1 MSSPPLVRPHTL
13 IRFVH
18 QALIWGAALGAL
30 QFIWPTPPGV
40 IVQGV
45 VVGSLTALLAF
56 GLSLVY
62 KTNGI
67 VNFAQADL
75 GVVPA
80 TVGLSLLRD
89 WDWPYFV
96 VLPVTIVVAMVLGS
110 AVEFLVIRRFW
121 KAPRIILSVATIG
134 LAQLLLGIGFYIPTL
149 FSDEDGLALLRFPRF
164 NPPIDF
170 TFEIDPIVF
179 TVNDLMAMI
188 IVPVVIFG
196 LMAFLNRTDVGTAVR
211 ASAQSRDRASLVGI
225 DVRGTQ
231 NVVWIIAAVLAAV
244 AMVLRAGL
252 FGLPLGPA
260 FGPAILLRALAVAVM
275 GRMENY
281 SVMFVGAAF
290 LGVLET
296 AIIWNEDTAALIDP
310 ALFVIVVVV
319 LLFQRR
325 ARGRA
330 EAQTEGWWVEAA
342 SVKKIPRKLASLP
355 EVQWGG
361 WLAKLAMVGFLVWL
375 PLALGDSD
383 TNFAAAVMI
392 YGVIAVSMV
401 ILTGWSGEI
410 SLGHMGFVAIGAAT
424 GAVVNVHHQ
433 WDLTLTLLLAGV
445 AGAVASVIVG
455 LPALRIRGLF
465 LAVTTLAFSVATASF
480 LLDEDRFSFL
490 PDNISERVT
499 RLPLLGRIDV
509 SSEHAFY
516 YVCLAAL
523 IAVIWTVGR
532 LEATRTARVLRATR
546 DNEDNAQA
554 FGVNLTRTK
563 LMAFAISGFYASMAG
578 GLFTLH
584 QQALGQGS
592 FSPAESIR
600 ILTMVVIGGLGSVP
614 GAILGAVFLQGT
626 EFFSDDIPADIR
638 PLWLFASSGFG
649 LLVVLMFLREGLGGL
664 LYELRRRLL
673 AIVAFR
679 RQIPVPN
686 LLADQRID
694 DYLATGEAAGL
705 GRPEP
710 AASPRSPRR
719 DAEGVFRYL
728 PSKQAPPTDYFSF
741 PDVLMGDDHDGS
753 LLSVRSIDVS
763 YGPVQVLFGVNIEVA
778 EGDFVALLGTNGAGK
793 STVLRAVSGLSVA
806 SGGSVSF
813 EGADITTMAPH
824 RIAALGIAQVPG
836 GRSVFGALT
845 VAENIALGGWLHR
858 RDKQHME
865 RETARVLKVFPG
877 LREKLNEPAAN
888 LSGGQ
893 QHMLGVA
900 MALMAKPR
908 ILLIDEL
915 SLGLAP
921 AVVEQLLDVVRALNE
936 DGVTIVVVEQS
947 VNVALAIAET
957 AFFMEKGEVRFR
969 GPTSDL
975 LERDDVVRS
984 AFLGGAA
991 ARASQ
996 QQRPARV
1003 PVGATAAPRL
1013 EIEDVSK
1020 SFAGNRAVDR
1030 VSLQVGEGEIVG
1042 LIGPNG
1048 AGKTTVFELVSGL
1061 QTPDKG
1067 RVLLDGRDITRLS
1080 PHLRARM
1087 GLGHS
1092 FQDSR
1097 LFGSL
1102 TVEDVLK
1109 VALDQTM
1116 ATRDPLAAA
1125 LGFPD
1130 VRRAENHLQRQVD
1143 ELIEGLRL
1151 DAYREKFVSELSTGT
1166 RRIVDLACQTV
1177 GAPRVILFDEPSSGI
1192 AQREAEALGPM
1203 LEHIRDDTGAS
1214 LLVIDHDM
1222 AVLASICD
1230 RMVALDLGAK
1240 VAEGAVSEVLEDPAV
1255 VASYLGGSRVAIQR
1269 SDGALT
1275 GGAPGGRDPHLGG
1288 ST

>member
-1 MSSPPLVRPHTL
+1 MSSPTLVRPHTL
-13 IRFVH
+13 VRYAR
-18 QALIWGAALGAL
+18 QAVIWGAALGAL

-67 VNFAQADL
+67 INFAQADL

-96 VLPVTIVVAMVLGS
+96 VLPITIVVAMALGS

-179 TVNDLMAMI
+179 TVNDLLAMI
-188 IVPVVIFG
+188 IVPVTIFG

-244 AMVLRAGL
+244 AMVLRAGM

-281 SVMFVGAAF
+281 SVMFVGATF

-310 ALFVIVVVV
+310 ALFVIVVV

-330 EAQTEGWWVEAA
+330 EAQVEGSWVETA
-342 SVKKIPRKLASLP
+342 SVKKVPRKLASLP
-355 EVQWGG
+355 EVRWGG
-361 WLAKLAMVGFLVWL
+361 WLAKLAMVLVLLWL
-375 PLALGDSD
+375 PTALGDSD

-392 YGVIAVSMV
+392 YGIIAVSMV

-424 GAVVNVHHQ
+424 GAVVNVHYQ
-433 WDLTLTLLLAGV
+433 WDLTLTLVLAGV
-445 AGAVASVIVG
+445 IGAVASVIVG

-480 LLDEDRFSFL
+480 LLDEDRFTFL
-490 PDNISERVT
+490 PDNIDERVT

-532 LEATRTARVLRATR
+532 LEATRTARVLRAAR
-546 DNEDNAQA
+546 DNESNAQA

-563 LMAFAISGFYASMAG
+563 LMAFAISGFYASLAG

-638 PLWLFASSGFG
+638 PLWLFASSGVG

-664 LYELRRRLL
+664 LYEMRRRLL

-686 LLADQRID
+686 LFADQRID
-694 DYLATGEAAGL
+694 DQGETAEL
-705 GRPEP
+705 GSSEP
-710 AASPRSPRR
+710 VAVSRSPRR

-741 PDVLMGDDHDGS
+741 PDILMGDDHDGS

-763 YGPVQVLFGVNIEVA
+763 YGPVQVLFGINIEVA

-806 SGGSVSF
+806 SSGSVSF

-836 GRSVFGALT
+836 GRAVFGSLT

-858 RDKQHME
+858 RDKHHME
-865 RETARVLKVFPG
+865 RETARVLEVFPG
-877 LREKLNEPAAN
+877 LEGKLNELAAN

-921 AVVEQLLDVVRALNE
+921 AVVEQLLEVVRALND
-936 DGVTIVVVEQS
+936 DGITIVVVEQS

-984 AFLGGAA
+984 VFLGGAA
-991 ARASQ
+991 VRASH
-996 QQRPARV
+996 QQRPIGA

-1013 EIEDVSK
+1013 EIEGLSK

-1030 VSLQVGEGEIVG
+1030 VSLRVGEGEIVG

-1048 AGKTTVFELVSGL
+1048 AGKTTVFELITGL
-1061 QTPDKG
+1061 QTPDEG
-1067 RVLLDGRDITRLS
+1067 RVLLDGRDITHLS
-1080 PHLRARM
+1080 PDRRSRL

-1116 ATRDPLAAA
+1116 ATRDPVAAA

-1130 VRRAENHLQRQVD
+1130 VRRAEDRLQSQVD
-1143 ELIEGLRL
+1143 ELIEGLGL

-1166 RRIVDLACQTV
+1166 RRIVDLACQRL

-1203 LEHIRDDTGAS
+1203 LEQIRDDTGAS

-1230 RMVALDLGAK
+1230 RMVALDLGAQ
-1240 VAEGAVSEVLEDPAV
+1240 VAEGAVSKVLEDPAV
-1255 VASYLGGSRVAIQR
+1255 VASYLGGSRSAIQR
-1269 SDGALT
+1269 SDG
-1275 GGAPGGRDPHLGG
+1275 GFKSPDPDLSG
-1288 ST
+1288 TT

>member
-1 MSSPPLVRPHTL
+1 MSSPALVRCT
-13 IRFVH
+13 R

-67 VNFAQADL
+67 INFAQADM

-96 VLPVTIVVAMVLGS
+96 VLPITIVVAMALGS

-170 TFEIDPIVF
+170 TFEIHPIVF
-179 TVNDLMAMI
+179 TINDLLAMI
-188 IVPVVIFG
+188 IVPVAIIG

-244 AMVLRAGL
+244 AMLLRAGM

-281 SVMFVGAAF
+281 SVMFVGATF

-296 AIIWNEDTAALIDP
+296 AVIWNEDSAALIDP

-325 ARGRA
+325 ARGRT
-330 EAQTEGWWVEAA
+330 EAQREGSWDEAA

-361 WLAKLAMVGFLVWL
+361 WLAKLAVVGFLVWL
-375 PLALGDSD
+375 PLSLSD
-383 TNFAAAVMI
+383 TDTHFASAVMI

-410 SLGHMGFVAIGAAT
+410 SLGQMGFVAIGAAT
-424 GAVVNVHHQ
+424 AAVVNVHYQ

-445 AGAVASVIVG
+445 VGAVASVIVG

-480 LLDEDRFSFL
+480 LLDQDRFTFL
-490 PDNISERVT
+490 PDNITERVT
-499 RLPLLGRIDV
+499 RLPLLGRIEI
-509 SSEHAFY
+509 SSEHAFF
-516 YVCLAAL
+516 YVCLASL
-523 IAVIWTVGR
+523 LAVIWTVGR
-532 LEATRTARVLRATR
+532 LEATRTARVLRAAR
-546 DNEDNAQA
+546 DNGDNAQA

-563 LMAFAISGFYASMAG
+563 LMAFAISGFYASLAG

-600 ILTMVVIGGLGSVP
+600 VLTMVVIGGLGSVP

-638 PLWLFASSGFG
+638 PLWLFASSGVG

-664 LYELRRRLL
+664 LYEVRRRLL
-673 AIVAFR
+673 AIAAFR

-686 LLADQRID
+686 LFADQRID
-694 DYLATGEAAGL
+694 DD
-705 GRPEP
+705 
-710 AASPRSPRR
+710 AASDKADVIEHSEPVAVPRSPRR

-728 PSKQAPPTDYFSF
+728 PSKPAPPTDYFSF
-741 PDVLMGDDHDGS
+741 PDIGMGDDHDGS
-753 LLSVRSIDVS
+753 LLSVRAIDVS

-778 EGDFVALLGTNGAGK
+778 EGDLVALLGTNGAGK

-813 EGADITTMAPH
+813 EGANITTMAPH

-836 GRSVFGALT
+836 GKGVFGSLT
-845 VAENIALGGWLHR
+845 VTENIALGGWLHR
-858 RDKQHME
+858 RNKQHME
-865 RETARVLKVFPG
+865 RETAHVLEIFPD
-877 LREKLNEPAAN
+877 LQEKQNELAAN

-893 QHMLGVA
+893 QQMLTLA
-900 MALMAKPR
+900 MALVAKPR

-915 SLGLAP
+915 SMGLAP
-921 AVVEQLLDVVRALNE
+921 VVVEQLLDVVRDLNR

-947 VNVALAIAET
+947 VNVALTIAET

-975 LERDDVVRS
+975 IERDDVLRS
-984 AFLGGAA
+984 VFLGGAV
-991 ARASQ
+991 ARASERP
-996 QQRPARV
+996 RPARA
-1003 PVGATAAPRL
+1003 PIGATTAPRL
-1013 EIEDVSK
+1013 EIEGLSK

-1042 LIGPNG
+1042 VIGPNG
-1048 AGKTTVFELVSGL
+1048 AGKTTMFELITGL
-1061 QTPDKG
+1061 LTPDEG
-1067 RVLLDGRDITRLS
+1067 RVLLDGRDITNLS
-1080 PHLRARM
+1080 PDRRARL

-1102 TVEDVLK
+1102 TVEDALK

-1116 ATRDPLAAA
+1116 ATRDPVAAA

-1130 VRRAENHLQRQVD
+1130 VRKAENRLQHQVD
-1143 ELIEGLRL
+1143 ELIGGLGL

-1166 RRIVDLACQTV
+1166 RRIVDLACQAV

-1203 LEHIRDDTGAS
+1203 LEQIRDDTGAS

-1240 VAEGAVSEVLEDPAV
+1240 VAEGAVVEVFEHPAV
-1255 VASYLGGSRVAIQR
+1255 IASYLGESRSAIER
-1269 SDGALT
+1269 SAIEQSDSG
-1275 GGAPGGRDPHLGG
+1275 PEGRDPYLGRA
-1288 ST
+1288 T

>member
-1 MSSPPLVRPHTL
+1 MLNSHAFARHARLALV
-13 IRFVH
+13 
-18 QALIWGAALGAL
+18 WGAALGAL

-62 KTNGI
+62 KANGI
-67 VNFAQADL
+67 INFAQADL

-96 VLPVTIVVAMVLGS
+96 VLPITIVVAMALGS

-170 TFEIDPIVF
+170 TFEIDPIIF
-179 TVNDLMAMI
+179 TVNDLLAMI
-188 IVPVVIFG
+188 IVPVTIFG
-196 LMAFLNRTDVGTAVR
+196 LIAFLNRTGVGTAVR
-211 ASAQSRDRASLVGI
+211 ASAQSQDRASLVGI

-244 AMVLRAGL
+244 AMVLRAGM

-281 SVMFVGAAF
+281 SVMFVGATF

-330 EAQTEGWWVEAA
+330 EAQAEGSWVETA
-342 SVKKIPRKLASLP
+342 SMKRVPRKLASLP
-355 EVQWGG
+355 EVLWGG
-361 WLAKLAMVGFLVWL
+361 WLAKLAMIIVLLWL
-375 PLALGDSD
+375 PTALGDTD
-383 TNFAAAVMI
+383 TNFASAVMI

-410 SLGHMGFVAIGAAT
+410 SLGQMGFVAIGAAT
-424 GAVVNVHHQ
+424 AAVVNVHYQ

-445 AGAVASVIVG
+445 VGAVASVIVG

-480 LLDEDRFSFL
+480 LLDEDRFTFL
-490 PDNISERVT
+490 PDNIGERVA

-516 YVCLAAL
+516 YVCLVAL
-523 IAVIWTVGR
+523 LAVIWTVGR
-532 LEATRTARVLRATR
+532 LEATRTARVLRAVR

-563 LMAFAISGFYASMAG
+563 LMAFAISGFYASLAG

-626 EFFSDDIPADIR
+626 EFFSDDVPADIR
-638 PLWLFASSGFG
+638 PLWLFASSGVG

-664 LYELRRRLL
+664 LYEVRRRLL

-686 LLADQRID
+686 LFADQRID
-694 DYLATGEAAGL
+694 DHGEIAGL
-705 GRPEP
+705 GHSEP
-710 AASPRSPRR
+710 VAEPRSPRR

-741 PDVLMGDDHDGS
+741 PDILISDDHDGS

-778 EGDFVALLGTNGAGK
+778 EGDFMALLGTNGAGK
-793 STVLRAVSGLSVA
+793 STVLRAVSGLSAA

-836 GRSVFGALT
+836 GKGVFGSLT

-858 RDKQHME
+858 RDKLHME
-865 RETARVLKVFPG
+865 RETARVLEVFPG
-877 LREKLNEPAAN
+877 LGEKLNEPAAN

-921 AVVEQLLDVVRALNE
+921 MVVEQLLEVVRDLND

-975 LERDDVVRS
+975 LERDDVLRS
-984 AFLGGAA
+984 VFLGGAA
-991 ARASQ
+991 AGASQ
-996 QQRPARV
+996 RRRAAGAAT
-1003 PVGATAAPRL
+1003 GATTAPRL
-1013 EIEDVSK
+1013 EIEGLSK
-1020 SFAGNRAVDR
+1020 SFAGNCAVDR
-1030 VSLQVGEGEIVG
+1030 VSLRVGEGEIVG

-1048 AGKTTVFELVSGL
+1048 AGKTTVFELISGL
-1061 QTPDKG
+1061 QAPDEG
-1067 RVLLDGRDITRLS
+1067 RVLLDGRDITHLS
-1080 PHLRARM
+1080 PHRRARL

-1116 ATRDPLAAA
+1116 ATRDPVAAA

-1130 VRRAENHLQRQVD
+1130 ARRAEDRLQHQVD
-1143 ELIEGLRL
+1143 ELIGMLGL

-1166 RRIVDLACQTV
+1166 RRIVDLACQSV

-1203 LEHIRDDTGAS
+1203 LEQIRDDTGAS

-1240 VAEGAVSEVLEDPAV
+1240 VAEGAVGEVLEDPTV
-1255 VASYLGGSRVAIQR
+1255 IASYLGVSRSAIERSGIKR
-1269 SDGALT
+1269 SDGV
-1275 GGAPGGRDPHLGG
+1275 PGGREPDV
-1288 ST
+1288 SRAT

>member
-1 MSSPPLVRPHTL
+1 MSSHTIVRYA
-13 IRFVH
+13 R
-18 QALIWGAALGAL
+18 QALIWGAALGTL

-40 IVQGV
+40 IVQGM

-67 VNFAQADL
+67 INFAQADL

-96 VLPVTIVVAMVLGS
+96 VLPITIVVAMALGS

-149 FSDEDGLALLRFPRF
+149 FSDEDGLALLRFPKF

-179 TVNDLMAMI
+179 TVNDLLAMI
-188 IVPVVIFG
+188 IVPVAIIG
-196 LMAFLNRTDVGTAVR
+196 LIAFLNRTGVGTAVR

-244 AMVLRAGL
+244 AMVLRAGM

-260 FGPAILLRALAVAVM
+260 FGPTILLRALAVAVM

-281 SVMFVGAAF
+281 SLMFVGATF

-296 AIIWNEDTAALIDP
+296 AVIWNEDTAALIDP
-310 ALFVIVVVV
+310 ALFVVVVVV

-330 EAQTEGWWVEAA
+330 EAQTEDSWVEAA

-361 WLAKLAMVGFLVWL
+361 WLAKLAMVGLLMWL
-375 PLALGDSD
+375 PLTLGDSD
-383 TNFAAAVMI
+383 IHFASAVFI

-410 SLGHMGFVAIGAAT
+410 SLGQMGFVAIGAA
-424 GAVVNVHHQ
+424 AASVVNVHYH
-433 WDLTLTLLLAGV
+433 WDLTLTLLLAGIF
-445 AGAVASVIVG
+445 GAVASVIVG

-480 LLDEDRFSFL
+480 LLDEDRFTFL

-509 SSEHAFY
+509 SSEQAFY
-516 YVCLAAL
+516 YVCLTAL
-523 IAVIWTVGR
+523 VAVIWTVGR
-532 LEATRTARVLRATR
+532 LEATRTARVLRAAR
-546 DNEDNAQA
+546 DNGDNAQA

-563 LMAFAISGFYASMAG
+563 LMAFAISGSYASLAG

-600 ILTMVVIGGLGSVP
+600 VLTMVVIGGLGSIP

-626 EFFSDDIPADIR
+626 EYFGSDIPADIR
-638 PLWLFASSGFG
+638 PLWLFASSGVG
-649 LLVVLMFLREGLGGL
+649 LLVVLMFLREGLGGV
-664 LYELRRRLL
+664 LYEIRRRLL
-673 AIVAFR
+673 AIAAFR
-679 RQIPVPN
+679 HQISVPS
-686 LLADQRID
+686 LFADQRIED
-694 DYLATGEAAGL
+694 AATDNTAGL
-705 GRPEP
+705 GRSEP
-710 AASPRSPRR
+710 VAVSRSPRR

-741 PDVLMGDDHDGS
+741 PDILIGDDHGNS
-753 LLSVRSIDVS
+753 LLSVRAIDVS

-836 GRSVFGALT
+836 GKGVFPSLT

-865 RETARVLKVFPG
+865 RETAHVLEIFPS
-877 LREKLNEPAAN
+877 LREKQNELAAN

-893 QHMLGVA
+893 QQMLTLA
-900 MALMAKPR
+900 MALVSKPR
-908 ILLIDEL
+908 VLLIDEL

-921 AVVEQLLDVVRALNE
+921 VVVEQLLDVVRALND

-947 VNVALAIAET
+947 VNVALTVADT

-975 LERDDVVRS
+975 LGRDDILRS
-984 AFLGGAA
+984 VFLGGTAA
-991 ARASQ
+991 HTSKRRPPARA
-996 QQRPARV
+996 PI
-1003 PVGATAAPRL
+1003 GTTTAPRL
-1013 EIEDVSK
+1013 EIEGLSK

-1030 VSLQVGEGEIVG
+1030 VSLRVDEGEIVG

-1048 AGKTTVFELVSGL
+1048 AGKTTVFELISGL
-1061 QTPDKG
+1061 QTPDEG
-1067 RVLLDGRDITRLS
+1067 SVLLDGRDITNLS
-1080 PHLRARM
+1080 PDRRARL

-1092 FQDSR
+1092 FQNSR

-1116 ATRDPLAAA
+1116 ATRDPVASA

-1130 VRRAENHLQRQVD
+1130 VRKAEDRLTRQID
-1143 ELIEGLRL
+1143 ELIGGLGL

-1166 RRIVDLACQTV
+1166 RRIVDLACQAV
-1177 GAPRVILFDEPSSGI
+1177 GAPRLILFDEPSSGI
-1192 AQREAEALGPM
+1192 AQRETEALGPM
-1203 LEHIRDDTGAS
+1203 LEQVRDNTGAS

-1240 VAEGAVSEVLEDPAV
+1240 VAEGEPVEVLEHPAV
-1255 VASYLGGSRVAIQR
+1255 IASYLGGSRSVIER
-1269 SDGALT
+1269 SDIERSEDG
-1275 GGAPGGRDPHLGG
+1275 PEGREFDLGRA
-1288 ST
+1288 T

>member
-1 MSSPPLVRPHTL
+1 MNSLTLVRPHTL
-13 IRFVH
+13 VRFAR

-67 VNFAQADL
+67 INFAQADL

-96 VLPVTIVVAMVLGS
+96 VLPVTIVVAMALGS

-179 TVNDLMAMI
+179 TVNDLLAMI

-196 LMAFLNRTDVGTAVR
+196 LMAFLNRTGVGTAVR

-244 AMVLRAGL
+244 AMVLRAGM

-281 SVMFVGAAF
+281 SVMFVGATF

-330 EAQTEGWWVEAA
+330 EAQAEGSWVETA

-361 WLAKLAMVGFLVWL
+361 WLAKLAMVLVLLWL

-392 YGVIAVSMV
+392 YGIIAVSMV

-424 GAVVNVHHQ
+424 GAVVNVHYQ
-433 WDLTLTLLLAGV
+433 WDLTLTLVLAGV
-445 AGAVASVIVG
+445 FGAVASVIVG

-480 LLDEDRFSFL
+480 LLDEDRFTFL
-490 PDNISERVT
+490 PDNIGERVT
-499 RLPLLGRIDV
+499 RLPLLRRIDV

-532 LEATRTARVLRATR
+532 LEATRTARVLRAAR
-546 DNEDNAQA
+546 DNENNAQA

-563 LMAFAISGFYASMAG
+563 LMAFAISGFYASLAG

-638 PLWLFASSGFG
+638 PLWLFASSGVG

-664 LYELRRRLL
+664 LYEVRRRLL

-694 DYLATGEAAGL
+694 DYPATEEAAGI
-705 GRPEP
+705 GPSEP
-710 AASPRSPRR
+710 VAVSRSPRR

-728 PSKQAPPTDYFSF
+728 PSKPAPPTDYFSF
-741 PDVLMGDDHDGS
+741 PDILMGDDHDGS

-836 GRSVFGALT
+836 GRAVFGSLT
-845 VAENIALGGWLHR
+845 VAENLALGGWLHR

-865 RETARVLKVFPG
+865 RETGRVLQIFPG

-900 MALMAKPR
+900 MALVAKPR

-921 AVVEQLLDVVRALNE
+921 VVVEQLLDVVRALND

-947 VNVALAIAET
+947 VNVALAVADT

-984 AFLGGAA
+984 VFLGGAA

-996 QQRPARV
+996 RRPA
-1003 PVGATAAPRL
+1003 GAPIGTTTAPRL
-1013 EIEDVSK
+1013 EVQGLSK

-1030 VSLQVGEGEIVG
+1030 VSLRVSEGEIVG

-1048 AGKTTVFELVSGL
+1048 AGKTTVFELITGL
-1061 QTPDKG
+1061 QTPDEG
-1067 RVLLDGRDITRLS
+1067 QVLLDGRDITHLS
-1080 PHLRARM
+1080 PDRRSRL

-1116 ATRDPLAAA
+1116 ATRDPVAAA

-1130 VRRAENHLQRQVD
+1130 VRRAEDRLQRQVD
-1143 ELIEGLRL
+1143 ELIEGLGL
-1151 DAYREKFVSELSTGT
+1151 DTYREKFVSELSTGT

-1203 LEHIRDDTGAS
+1203 LEQIRDNTGAS

-1240 VAEGAVSEVLEDPAV
+1240 VAEGAVGDVLEDPAV
-1255 VASYLGGSRVAIQR
+1255 IASYLGGSRAAIQR
-1269 SDGALT
+1269 SDGARP
-1275 GGAPGGRDPHLGG
+1275 GRAPEGRDPDLGRA
-1288 ST
+1288 T

>member
-1 MSSPPLVRPHTL
+1 
-13 IRFVH
+13 
-18 QALIWGAALGAL
+18 
-30 QFIWPTPPGV
+30 
-40 IVQGV
+40 
-45 VVGSLTALLAF
+45 
-56 GLSLVY
+56 
-62 KTNGI
+62 
-67 VNFAQADL
+67 
-75 GVVPA
+75 
-80 TVGLSLLRD
+80 
-89 WDWPYFV
+89 
-96 VLPVTIVVAMVLGS
+96 MVL
-110 AVEFLVIRRFW
+110 I
-121 KAPRIILSVATIG
+121 
-134 LAQLLLGIGFYIPTL
+134 
-149 FSDEDGLALLRFPRF
+149 
-164 NPPIDF
+164 
-170 TFEIDPIVF
+170 
-179 TVNDLMAMI
+179 
-188 IVPVVIFG
+188 
-196 LMAFLNRTDVGTAVR
+196 
-211 ASAQSRDRASLVGI
+211 
-225 DVRGTQ
+225 
-231 NVVWIIAAVLAAV
+231 
-244 AMVLRAGL
+244 
-252 FGLPLGPA
+252 
-260 FGPAILLRALAVAVM
+260 
-275 GRMENY
+275 
-281 SVMFVGAAF
+281 
-290 LGVLET
+290 
-296 AIIWNEDTAALIDP
+296 
-310 ALFVIVVVV
+310 
-319 LLFQRR
+319 
-325 ARGRA
+325 
-330 EAQTEGWWVEAA
+330 
-342 SVKKIPRKLASLP
+342 
-355 EVQWGG
+355 
-361 WLAKLAMVGFLVWL
+361 LVWL
-375 PLALGDSD
+375 PTALSDTD

-410 SLGHMGFVAIGAAT
+410 SLGHMGFVAIGAAAA
-424 GAVVNVHHQ
+424 AVVNVHYQ

-480 LLDEDRFSFL
+480 LLDEDRFTFL
-490 PDNISERVT
+490 PDNIGERVT

-523 IAVIWTVGR
+523 LAVIWTVGR
-532 LEATRTARVLRATR
+532 LEATRTARVLRAAR

-554 FGVNLTRTK
+554 FGVHLTRTK
-563 LMAFAISGFYASMAG
+563 LMAFAISGFYASLAG

-600 ILTMVVIGGLGSVP
+600 VLTMVVIGGLGSVP

-638 PLWLFASSGFG
+638 PLWLFASSGVG

-664 LYELRRRLL
+664 LYEVRRRLL

-679 RQIPVPN
+679 RQITV
-686 LLADQRID
+686 
-694 DYLATGEAAGL
+694 
-705 GRPEP
+705 
-710 AASPRSPRR
+710 PRSPRR

-741 PDVLMGDDHDGS
+741 PDILSGDDHDGS

-806 SGGSVSF
+806 TGGSVTF

-836 GRSVFGALT
+836 GRGVFGSLT

-865 RETARVLKVFPG
+865 RETARVLEVFPG
-877 LREKLNEPAAN
+877 LEEKLSEPAAN

-900 MALMAKPR
+900 MALMTKPR

-921 AVVEQLLDVVRALNE
+921 VVVEQLLDVVRALNN

-947 VNVALAIAET
+947 VNVALAVAET

-975 LERDDVVRS
+975 LERDDVLRS
-984 AFLGGAA
+984 VFLGGAA
-991 ARASQ
+991 ARASE
-996 QQRPARV
+996 RPARV
-1003 PVGATAAPRL
+1003 LVEATNAPRL
-1013 EIEDVSK
+1013 EIEGLSK

-1030 VSLQVGEGEIVG
+1030 VSLRVGEGEIVG

-1048 AGKTTVFELVSGL
+1048 AGKTTVFELISGL
-1061 QTPDKG
+1061 QAPDEG
-1067 RVLLDGRDITRLS
+1067 RVLLDGHDITRLS
-1080 PHLRARM
+1080 PHRRARL

-1116 ATRDPLAAA
+1116 ATRDPVAAA

-1130 VRRAENHLQRQVD
+1130 VRRAENRLQRQVD
-1143 ELIEGLRL
+1143 ELIDGLGL

-1203 LEHIRDDTGAS
+1203 LEQIRDDTGAS

-1240 VAEGAVSEVLEDPAV
+1240 VAEGAVGDVLEDPAV
-1255 VASYLGGSRVAIQR
+1255 IASYLGGSRTAIQR
-1269 SDGALT
+1269 SDRR
-1275 GGAPGGRDPHLGG
+1275 PQGRDPDLSGA
-1288 ST
+1288 T

>member
-1 MSSPPLVRPHTL
+1 MSSHTLVRHT
-13 IRFVH
+13 R
-18 QALIWGAALGAL
+18 QAVIWGAALGAL

-67 VNFAQADL
+67 INFAQADL

-80 TVGLSLLRD
+80 TIGLSLLRD

-96 VLPVTIVVAMVLGS
+96 VLPATIMVAMALGS

-121 KAPRIILSVATIG
+121 KAPRLILSVATIG
-134 LAQLLLGIGFYIPTL
+134 LAQLLLGVGFYIPTL
-149 FSDEDGLALLRFPRF
+149 FSDEDGMALLRFPRF
-164 NPPIDF
+164 NPPFDL

-179 TVNDLMAMI
+179 TANDLLAMI
-188 IVPVVIFG
+188 IVPVVIIG
-196 LMAFLNRTDVGTAVR
+196 LVAFLNRTDLGTSVR

-231 NVVWIIAAVLAAV
+231 NVVWVIAAVLATV
-244 AMVLRAGL
+244 GLLLRAGM
-252 FGLPLGPA
+252 FGFPLGPA
-260 FGPAILLRALAVAVM
+260 LGPAILLRALAAAVM
-275 GRMENY
+275 GRMQNY
-281 SVMFVGAAF
+281 SVMFAGATF

-310 ALFVIVVVV
+310 ALFVIVVGV

-325 ARGRA
+325 ARGRVRTEA
-330 EAQTEGWWVEAA
+330 EGSWVEVA
-342 SVKKIPRKLASLP
+342 SIKKIPRQLASLP
-355 EVQWGG
+355 EVFWGG
-361 WLAKLAMVGFLVWL
+361 WLAKVVTVIFLLWL
-375 PLALGDSD
+375 PTALDNSD
-383 TNFAAAVMI
+383 TNFASAVMI

-410 SLGHMGFVAIGAAT
+410 SLGQMGFAAIGAAT
-424 GAVVNVHHQ
+424 AAVVNFHFQ
-433 WDLTLTLLLAGV
+433 WDLTLTLLLAGFF
-445 AGAVASVIVG
+445 GAVASVIVG

-480 LLDEDRFSFL
+480 VLDEDRFTFL
-490 PDNISERVT
+490 PDNIGERVT

-523 IAVIWTVGR
+523 IAVTWTVAR
-532 LEATRTARVLRATR
+532 LEATRTARVLRAAR

-563 LMAFAISGFYASMAG
+563 LMAFAISGFYASLAG

-600 ILTMVVIGGLGSVP
+600 VLTMVVIGGLGSVP
-614 GAILGAVFLQGT
+614 GALLGAVFLQGT
-626 EFFSDDIPADIR
+626 EYFGDNLPADIR
-638 PLWLFASSGFG
+638 PLWLFASGGVG

-664 LYELRRRLL
+664 LYEVRRRLL

-679 RQIPVPN
+679 RQIPVPS
-686 LLADQRID
+686 LFADQRID
-694 DYLATGEAAGL
+694 DPTAADQTAGP
-705 GRPEP
+705 GYSEP
-710 AASPRSPRR
+710 VAMVRSPRR
-719 DAEGVFRYL
+719 DAKGVFRYL
-728 PSKQAPPTDYFSF
+728 PSKQAPATDYFSF
-741 PDVLMGDDHDGS
+741 PDVIIGDDHDGS

-763 YGPVQVLFGVNIEVA
+763 YGPVQVLFGVNLEFA
-778 EGDFVALLGTNGAGK
+778 QGDLVALLGTNGSGK
-793 STVLRAVSGLSVA
+793 STVLRAISGLSVP
-806 SGGSVSF
+806 SGGSVSL
-813 EGADITTMAPH
+813 EGVDITTMAPH

-836 GRSVFGALT
+836 GKGVFGSLT

-858 RDKQHME
+858 RDKQQME
-865 RETARVLKVFPG
+865 RETARVFEMFPG
-877 LREKLNEPAAN
+877 LREKQNELAAN

-893 QHMLGVA
+893 QQMLTLA
-900 MALMAKPR
+900 MALMSKPR

-921 AVVEQLLDVVRALNE
+921 VVVEQLLEVVQAMND

-947 VNVALAIAET
+947 VNLALTIADT

-975 LERDDVVRS
+975 LERDDVFRS
-984 AFLGGAA
+984 VFLGGAA
-991 ARASQ
+991 TRASERRQ
-996 QQRPARV
+996 
-1003 PVGATAAPRL
+1003 PVRAPDGTEAAPRL
-1013 EIEDVSK
+1013 EIEDLSK

-1030 VSLQVGEGEIVG
+1030 VSLRVGEGEIVG
-1042 LIGPNG
+1042 IVGPNG
-1048 AGKTTVFELVSGL
+1048 AGKTTVFDLISGL
-1061 QTPDKG
+1061 QNPDEGK
-1067 RVLLDGRDITRLS
+1067 VLLDGRDITHLS
-1080 PHLRARM
+1080 PDRRARL
-1087 GLGHS
+1087 GLRHS

-1102 TVEDVLK
+1102 TVEDALK

-1116 ATRDPLAAA
+1116 ATRDPIAAA

-1130 VRRAENHLQRQVD
+1130 VRRAEERLQQRVD
-1143 ELIEGLRL
+1143 ELVGLLGL
-1151 DAYREKFVSELSTGT
+1151 DAYREKFVSELSTGS
-1166 RRIVDLACQTV
+1166 RRIVDLACQAAS
-1177 GAPRVILFDEPSSGI
+1177 APRVILFDEPSSGI
-1192 AQREAEALGPM
+1192 AQREAEALGPV
-1203 LEHIRDDTGAS
+1203 LERIRDGTGAS

-1222 AVLASICD
+1222 SVLASICD
-1230 RMVALDLGAK
+1230 RMVALDLGSK
-1240 VAEGAVSEVLEDPAV
+1240 VVEGAVAEVLENPEV
-1255 VASYLGGSRVAIQR
+1255 IASYLGVSRSAIER
-1269 SDGALT
+1269 SGIKRSGFDRS
-1275 GGAPGGRDPHLGG
+1275 GGVPGGREPDV
-1288 ST
+1288 SRAT

>member
-1 MSSPPLVRPHTL
+1 MSSHTLVRYA
-13 IRFVH
+13 R
-18 QALIWGAALGAL
+18 QALIWGAAIGAL

-67 VNFAQADL
+67 INFAQADL

-80 TVGLSLLRD
+80 TLGLSLLRD

-96 VLPVTIVVAMVLGS
+96 VLPITIVVAMALGS
-110 AVEFLVIRRFW
+110 AVEFLVVRRFW

-179 TVNDLMAMI
+179 TVNDLLAMI
-188 IVPVVIFG
+188 IVPLAIIG
-196 LMAFLNRTDVGTAVR
+196 LMAFLNRTDLGTAVR

-231 NVVWIIAAVLAAV
+231 NMVWIIAAVLATV
-244 AMVLRAGL
+244 AMVLRAGM

-281 SVMFVGAAF
+281 SVMFVGATF

-296 AIIWNEDTAALIDP
+296 AVIWNEDTAELIDP

-330 EAQTEGWWVEAA
+330 ETQTEGSWVEAA

-361 WLAKLAMVGFLVWL
+361 WLAKLAMVGLLVWL

-383 TNFAAAVMI
+383 IHFASAVII

-410 SLGHMGFVAIGAAT
+410 SLGQMGFVAIGAAT
-424 GAVVNVHHQ
+424 AAVVNVHYQ

-445 AGAVASVIVG
+445 VGAVASVIVG

-480 LLDEDRFSFL
+480 LLDNDRFTFL

-499 RLPLLGRIDV
+499 RLPLLGRINV

-523 IAVIWTVGR
+523 VAVIWTVGR
-532 LEATRTARVLRATR
+532 LEETRTARVLRATR
-546 DNEDNAQA
+546 DNGNNAQA

-563 LMAFAISGFYASMAG
+563 LMAFAISGFYASLAG

-600 ILTMVVIGGLGSVP
+600 VLTMVVIGGLGSVP
-614 GAILGAVFLQGT
+614 GALLGAVFLQGT
-626 EFFSDDIPADIR
+626 DYFGDDIPSDIR
-638 PLWLFASSGFG
+638 PLWLFASSGVG

-664 LYELRRRLL
+664 LYEVRRRLL
-673 AIVAFR
+673 AIAAFR
-679 RQIPVPN
+679 RQIPIPN

-694 DYLATGEAAGL
+694 NDAVTHDPAATDEAAGL
-705 GRPEP
+705 GQAEP
-710 AASPRSPRR
+710 VAVTRSPRR

-741 PDVLMGDDHDGS
+741 PDIGMGDDHDGS
-753 LLSVRSIDVS
+753 LLSVRAIDVS
-763 YGPVQVLFGVNIEVA
+763 YGPVQVLFGVNIEVP

-836 GRSVFGALT
+836 GKGVFPSLT
-845 VAENIALGGWLHR
+845 VTENIALGGWLHR
-858 RDKQHME
+858 RNKQHME
-865 RETARVLKVFPG
+865 RETARVLKIFPS
-877 LREKLNEPAAN
+877 LREKQNELAAN

-893 QHMLGVA
+893 QQMLTLA
-900 MALMAKPR
+900 MALVSKPR

-921 AVVEQLLDVVRALNE
+921 VVVEQLLDVVRTLNDE
-936 DGVTIVVVEQS
+936 GVTIVVVEQS
-947 VNVALAIAET
+947 VNVALTIAET

-975 LERDDVVRS
+975 LGRDDIVRS
-984 AFLGGAA
+984 VFLGGAA
-991 ARASQ
+991 ARTPERPQ
-996 QQRPARV
+996 PARS
-1003 PVGATAAPRL
+1003 PIGATPAPRL
-1013 EIEDVSK
+1013 EIEGLSK

-1042 LIGPNG
+1042 VIGPNG
-1048 AGKTTVFELVSGL
+1048 AGKTTVFELITGL
-1061 QTPDKG
+1061 LTPDEG
-1067 RVLLDGRDITRLS
+1067 RVLLDGRDITNLS
-1080 PHLRARM
+1080 PDRRARL

-1116 ATRDPLAAA
+1116 ATRDPVAAA
-1125 LGFPD
+1125 LGSPD
-1130 VRRAENHLQRQVD
+1130 VRRAEDRLTRQVD
-1143 ELIEGLRL
+1143 ELIEGLGL
-1151 DAYREKFVSELSTGT
+1151 DAFREKFVSELSTGT
-1166 RRIVDLACQTV
+1166 RRIVDLACQAV

-1203 LEHIRDDTGAS
+1203 LEQIRNDTGAS

-1240 VAEGAVSEVLEDPAV
+1240 VAEGTAVEVLEHPAV
-1255 VASYLGGSRVAIQR
+1255 IASYLGGSRSAIER
-1269 SDGALT
+1269 S
-1275 GGAPGGRDPHLGG
+1275 GGGPEGRDPDL
-1288 ST
+1288 SRAT

>member
-1 MSSPPLVRPHTL
+1 MSSPTLVRYA
-13 IRFVH
+13 R

-67 VNFAQADL
+67 INFAQADL

-96 VLPVTIVVAMVLGS
+96 VLPITIIVAMALGS
-110 AVEFLVIRRFW
+110 AVEFIVIRRFW

-179 TVNDLMAMI
+179 TVNDLLAMT
-188 IVPVVIFG
+188 IVPLAIIG

-231 NVVWIIAAVLAAV
+231 NVVWIIVAVLAAV
-244 AMVLRAGL
+244 AMVLRAGM

-281 SVMFVGAAF
+281 SVMFVGATF

-296 AIIWNEDTAALIDP
+296 AVIWNEDTAALIDP

-330 EAQTEGWWVEAA
+330 EAQTEGSWVEAA
-342 SVKKIPRKLASLP
+342 SVKKVPRKLASLP

-361 WLAKLAMVGFLVWL
+361 WLAKLAMVALLVWL

-383 TNFAAAVMI
+383 IHFASAVMI
-392 YGVIAVSMV
+392 YGIIAVSMV

-410 SLGHMGFVAIGAAT
+410 SLGQMGFVAIGAAA
-424 GAVVNVHHQ
+424 GAVVNVHYQ

-445 AGAVASVIVG
+445 VGAVTSVIVG

-465 LAVTTLAFSVATASF
+465 LAVTTLAFSVAAASF
-480 LLDEDRFSFL
+480 LLDEDRFTFL

-523 IAVIWTVGR
+523 VAVIWTVGR
-532 LEATRTARVLRATR
+532 LEATRTARVLRAAR
-546 DNEDNAQA
+546 DNGDNAQA

-563 LMAFAISGFYASMAG
+563 LMAFAISGFYASLAG

-600 ILTMVVIGGLGSVP
+600 VLTMVVIGGLGSVP

-638 PLWLFASSGFG
+638 PLWLFASSGVG
-649 LLVVLMFLREGLGGL
+649 LLVVLIFLREGLGGL
-664 LYELRRRLL
+664 LYEVRRRLL
-673 AIVAFR
+673 AIAAFR

-694 DYLATGEAAGL
+694 DDAATDRTAGL
-705 GRPEP
+705 QRSEP
-710 AASPRSPRR
+710 VAVPRSPRR

-741 PDVLMGDDHDGS
+741 PDILMGDDHDGS
-753 LLSVRSIDVS
+753 LLSVRAIDVS

-836 GRSVFGALT
+836 GKAVFGSLT

-865 RETARVLKVFPG
+865 RETARVLEVFPA

-908 ILLIDEL
+908 VLLIDEL

-921 AVVEQLLDVVRALNE
+921 VVVEQLLDVVRALNR

-947 VNVALAIAET
+947 VNVALTIADT

-975 LERDDVVRS
+975 LGRDDIVRS
-984 AFLGGAA
+984 VFLGGAA
-991 ARASQ
+991 ARTSE
-996 QQRPARV
+996 RRPPARA
-1003 PVGATAAPRL
+1003 PIGTAPAPRL
-1013 EIEDVSK
+1013 EIEGLSK

-1030 VSLQVGEGEIVG
+1030 VSLRVGEGEIVG
-1042 LIGPNG
+1042 VIGPNG
-1048 AGKTTVFELVSGL
+1048 AGKTTVFELISGL
-1061 QTPDKG
+1061 QAPDEG
-1067 RVLLDGRDITRLS
+1067 RVLLDGRDITNLS
-1080 PHLRARM
+1080 PDRRARL

-1092 FQDSR
+1092 FQHSR

-1116 ATRDPLAAA
+1116 ATRDPVAAA

-1130 VRRAENHLQRQVD
+1130 VRRAEDRLTRQVD
-1143 ELIEGLRL
+1143 ELIGGLGL

-1166 RRIVDLACQTV
+1166 RRIVDLACQAV

-1203 LEHIRDDTGAS
+1203 LEQIRDDTGAS

-1240 VAEGAVSEVLEDPAV
+1240 VAEGTAVEVFEHPAV
-1255 VASYLGGSRVAIQR
+1255 IASYLGRA
-1269 SDGALT
+1269 T
-1275 GGAPGGRDPHLGG
+1275 
-1288 ST
+1288 

>member
-1 MSSPPLVRPHTL
+1 MSSPTLVRYA
-13 IRFVH
+13 R

-67 VNFAQADL
+67 INFAQADL

-96 VLPVTIVVAMVLGS
+96 VLPITIIVAMALGS
-110 AVEFLVIRRFW
+110 AVEFIVIRRFW

-149 FSDEDGLALLRFPRF
+149 FSDEDGLALLRFPKF

-179 TVNDLMAMI
+179 TVNDLLAMI
-188 IVPVVIFG
+188 IVPLAIIG

-244 AMVLRAGL
+244 AMVLRAGM

-281 SVMFVGAAF
+281 SVMFVGATF

-296 AIIWNEDTAALIDP
+296 AVIWNEDTAALIDP

-330 EAQTEGWWVEAA
+330 EVQTEGSWVEAA
-342 SVKKIPRKLASLP
+342 SVKKVPRKLASLP

-361 WLAKLAMVGFLVWL
+361 WLAKLAMIALLVWL

-383 TNFAAAVMI
+383 IHFASAVMI
-392 YGVIAVSMV
+392 YGIIAVSMV

-410 SLGHMGFVAIGAAT
+410 SLGQMGFVAIGAAA
-424 GAVVNVHHQ
+424 GAVVNVHYQ

-445 AGAVASVIVG
+445 VGAVASVIVG

-465 LAVTTLAFSVATASF
+465 LAVTTLAFSVAAASF
-480 LLDEDRFSFL
+480 LLDEDRFTFL

-523 IAVIWTVGR
+523 VAVIWTVGR

-546 DNEDNAQA
+546 DNGDNAQA

-563 LMAFAISGFYASMAG
+563 LMAFAISGFYASLAG

-600 ILTMVVIGGLGSVP
+600 VLTMVVIGGLGSVP

-638 PLWLFASSGFG
+638 PLWLFASSGVG
-649 LLVVLMFLREGLGGL
+649 LLVVLIFLREGLGGL
-664 LYELRRRLL
+664 LYEVRRRLL
-673 AIVAFR
+673 AIAAFR

-694 DYLATGEAAGL
+694 DDAATDRTAGL
-705 GRPEP
+705 GRSEP
-710 AASPRSPRR
+710 VAVPRSPRR

-741 PDVLMGDDHDGS
+741 PDILRGDDHDGS
-753 LLSVRSIDVS
+753 LLSVRAIDVS

-836 GRSVFGALT
+836 GKGRVRLP
-845 VAENIALGGWLHR
+845 HR
-858 RDKQHME
+858 RREHRPRRMAAPPRQTAHGAGDRPRTRNLPGPSGEAE
-865 RETARVLKVFPG
+865 RTGRQPLRRPTAHARRGHGADGQAPGPPHRRAVARPCPRGGGATPRRGAGLEPRRGHDRGGRAIRKRGPHDRRHRVLHGEGRSPLPG
-877 LREKLNEPAAN
+877 THERSAGARRHRPV
-888 LSGGQ
+888 GV
-893 QHMLGVA
+893 LG
-900 MALMAKPR
+900 R
-908 ILLIDEL
+908 
-915 SLGLAP
+915 G
-921 AVVEQLLDVVRALNE
+921 
-936 DGVTIVVVEQS
+936 
-947 VNVALAIAET
+947 
-957 AFFMEKGEVRFR
+957 R
-969 GPTSDL
+969 GPHFA
-975 LERDDVVRS
+975 ERPQP
-984 AFLGGAA
+984 
-991 ARASQ
+991 ARA
-996 QQRPARV
+996 PI
-1003 PVGATAAPRL
+1003 GATPAPRL
-1013 EIEDVSK
+1013 EIEGLSK
-1020 SFAGNRAVDR
+1020 SFAGNRAVDG
-1030 VSLQVGEGEIVG
+1030 VSLRVGEGEIVG
-1042 LIGPNG
+1042 VIGPNG
-1048 AGKTTVFELVSGL
+1048 AGKTTVFELITGL
-1061 QTPDKG
+1061 QAPDEG
-1067 RVLLDGRDITRLS
+1067 RVLLDGRDITNLS
-1080 PHLRARM
+1080 PDRRARL

-1116 ATRDPLAAA
+1116 ATRDPVAAA

-1130 VRRAENHLQRQVD
+1130 VRRAEDRLTRQVD
-1143 ELIEGLRL
+1143 ELIGGLGL

-1166 RRIVDLACQTV
+1166 RRIVDLACQAV

-1203 LEHIRDDTGAS
+1203 LEQIRDDTGAS

-1240 VAEGAVSEVLEDPAV
+1240 VAEGTVDEVLEHPAV
-1255 VASYLGGSRVAIQR
+1255 IASYLGRA
-1269 SDGALT
+1269 T
-1275 GGAPGGRDPHLGG
+1275 
-1288 ST
+1288 

>member
-1 MSSPPLVRPHTL
+1 MSSHAVVRHGQL
-13 IRFVH
+13 
-18 QALIWGAALGAL
+18 ALTWGAALGAL

-62 KTNGI
+62 KTNGVI
-67 VNFAQADL
+67 NFAQADL

-96 VLPVTIVVAMVLGS
+96 VLPVTIVVAMALGS

-134 LAQLLLGIGFYIPTL
+134 LAQLLLGIGFYVPTL

-179 TVNDLMAMI
+179 TVNDLLAMI
-188 IVPVVIFG
+188 IVPLAIFG
-196 LMAFLNRTDVGTAVR
+196 LIAFLNRTDVGTAVR

-244 AMVLRAGL
+244 AMVLRAGM

-281 SVMFVGAAF
+281 SVMFVGATF

-296 AIIWNEDTAALIDP
+296 AIIWNEDTAELIDP

-330 EAQTEGWWVEAA
+330 EAQAEGSWVEAA
-342 SVKKIPRKLASLP
+342 SVKKVPRQLASLP

-361 WLAKLAMVGFLVWL
+361 WVAKLAMIGLLLWL
-375 PLALGDSD
+375 PTALGDTD
-383 TNFAAAVMI
+383 TNFASAVMI

-410 SLGHMGFVAIGAAT
+410 SLGQMGFVAIGAAT
-424 GAVVNVHHQ
+424 AAVVNFHYQ
-433 WDLTLTLLLAGV
+433 WDLTLTLMLAGV
-445 AGAVASVIVG
+445 VGAVASVIVG

-480 LLDEDRFSFL
+480 LLDEDRFTFL

-523 IAVIWTVGR
+523 LAVIWTVGR
-532 LEATRTARVLRATR
+532 LETTRTGRVLRAAR

-554 FGVNLTRTK
+554 FGVSLTRTK
-563 LMAFAISGFYASMAG
+563 LMAFAISGFYASLAG

-600 ILTMVVIGGLGSVP
+600 VLTMVVIGGLGSVS

-626 EFFSDDIPADIR
+626 EYFSDNLPADIR
-638 PLWLFASSGFG
+638 PMWLFASSGTG

-664 LYELRRRLL
+664 LYEIRRRLL
-673 AIVAFR
+673 AIAAFR
-679 RQIPVPN
+679 RQIPVPS
-686 LLADQRID
+686 LFADYRTD
-694 DYLATGEAAGL
+694 DPEAPGEAAGVEY
-705 GRPEP
+705 PEP
-710 AASPRSPRR
+710 VAMVRSPRR

-728 PSKQAPPTDYFSF
+728 PSKPAPPTDYFSF
-741 PDVLMGDDHDGS
+741 PDIIVGDDHEGS

-763 YGPVQVLFGVNIEVA
+763 YGPVQVLFGVNLEVDG
-778 EGDFVALLGTNGAGK
+778 GDFVALLGTNGAGK
-793 STVLRAVSGLSVA
+793 STVLRAVSGLTVPSR
-806 SGGSVSF
+806 GSVSF
-813 EGADITTMAPH
+813 KGADITTMAPH

-836 GRSVFGALT
+836 GRGVFGALT

-865 RETARVLKVFPG
+865 RETARVLEVFPG
-877 LREKLNEPAAN
+877 LGEKLNEPAAN

-900 MALMAKPR
+900 MALMTKPQV
-908 ILLIDEL
+908 LLIDEL

-921 AVVEQLLDVVRALNE
+921 VVVEHLLDVVRALND

-975 LERDDVVRS
+975 LERDDVLRS
-984 AFLGGAA
+984 VFLGGAT
-991 ARASQ
+991 ARAAQ
-996 QQRPARV
+996 QPRPARA
-1003 PVGATAAPRL
+1003 PIRATTTPRL
-1013 EIEDVSK
+1013 EIEGLSK

-1030 VSLQVGEGEIVG
+1030 VSLGVGEGEIVG

-1048 AGKTTVFELVSGL
+1048 AGKTTVFELISGL
-1061 QTPDKG
+1061 QAPDEG
-1067 RVLLDGRDITRLS
+1067 RVLLDGRDITHLS
-1080 PHLRARM
+1080 PHHRALL

-1116 ATRDPLAAA
+1116 ATRDPVAAA

-1130 VRRAENHLQRQVD
+1130 VRRAEDRLQHRVD
-1143 ELIEGLRL
+1143 ELIGMLGL

-1203 LEHIRDDTGAS
+1203 LAQIRDDTGAS

-1240 VAEGAVSEVLEDPAV
+1240 VAEGAADEVLEHPAV
-1255 VASYLGGSRVAIQR
+1255 IASYLGGSRSAIER
-1269 SDGALT
+1269 SGIAS
-1275 GGAPGGRDPHLGG
+1275 P
-1288 ST
+1288 

>member
-1 MSSPPLVRPHTL
+1 MSSPTLVRYT
-13 IRFVH
+13 R

-67 VNFAQADL
+67 INFAQADL

-96 VLPVTIVVAMVLGS
+96 VLPITIIVAMVLGS
-110 AVEFLVIRRFW
+110 AVEFIVIRRFW

-149 FSDEDGLALLRFPRF
+149 FSDEDGLALLRFPKF

-179 TVNDLMAMI
+179 TVNDLLAMI
-188 IVPVVIFG
+188 IVPLAIIG

-244 AMVLRAGL
+244 AMVLRAGM

-281 SVMFVGAAF
+281 SVMFVGATF

-296 AIIWNEDTAALIDP
+296 AVIWNEDTAALIDP

-330 EAQTEGWWVEAA
+330 EVQTEGSWVEAA
-342 SVKKIPRKLASLP
+342 SVKKVPRKLASLP

-361 WLAKLAMVGFLVWL
+361 WLAKLAMIALLVWL

-383 TNFAAAVMI
+383 IHFASAVMI

-410 SLGHMGFVAIGAAT
+410 SLGQMGFVAIGAAA
-424 GAVVNVHHQ
+424 GAVVNVHYQ
-433 WDLTLTLLLAGV
+433 WDLTLMLLLAGV
-445 AGAVASVIVG
+445 VGAVASVIVG

-465 LAVTTLAFSVATASF
+465 LAVTTLAFSVAAASF
-480 LLDEDRFSFL
+480 LLDEDRFTFL

-523 IAVIWTVGR
+523 VAVIWTVGR

-546 DNEDNAQA
+546 DNGDNAQA

-563 LMAFAISGFYASMAG
+563 LMAFAISGFYASLAG

-600 ILTMVVIGGLGSVP
+600 VLTMVVIGGLGSVP

-626 EFFSDDIPADIR
+626 ELFSDDIPADIR
-638 PLWLFASSGFG
+638 PLWLFASSGVG
-649 LLVVLMFLREGLGGL
+649 LLVVLIFLREGLGGL
-664 LYELRRRLL
+664 LYEVRRRLL
-673 AIVAFR
+673 AIAAFR

-694 DYLATGEAAGL
+694 DDVAADGAVGL
-705 GRPEP
+705 GRSEP
-710 AASPRSPRR
+710 VAGPRSPRR

-741 PDVLMGDDHDGS
+741 PDILMGDDHDGS
-753 LLSVRSIDVS
+753 LLSVRAIDVS

-836 GRSVFGALT
+836 GKAVFGSLT

-865 RETARVLKVFPG
+865 RETARVLEVFPA

-908 ILLIDEL
+908 VLLIDEL

-921 AVVEQLLDVVRALNE
+921 VVVEQLLDVVRALNR

-947 VNVALAIAET
+947 VNVALTIADT

-975 LERDDVVRS
+975 LGRDDIVRS
-984 AFLGGAA
+984 VFLGGAA
-991 ARASQ
+991 ARTSE
-996 QQRPARV
+996 RRPPARA
-1003 PVGATAAPRL
+1003 PIGTAPAPRL
-1013 EIEDVSK
+1013 EIEGLSK

-1030 VSLQVGEGEIVG
+1030 VSLRVGEGEIVG
-1042 LIGPNG
+1042 VIGPNG
-1048 AGKTTVFELVSGL
+1048 AGKTTVFELITGL
-1061 QTPDKG
+1061 QAPDEG
-1067 RVLLDGRDITRLS
+1067 RVLLDGRDITNLS
-1080 PHLRARM
+1080 PDRRARL

-1092 FQDSR
+1092 LQDSR

-1116 ATRDPLAAA
+1116 ATRDPVAAA

-1130 VRRAENHLQRQVD
+1130 VRKAEDRLTRQVD
-1143 ELIEGLRL
+1143 ELIGGLGL

-1166 RRIVDLACQTV
+1166 RRIVDLACQAV

-1203 LEHIRDDTGAS
+1203 LEQIRDDTGAS

-1240 VAEGAVSEVLEDPAV
+1240 VAEGTVDEVLEHPAV
-1255 VASYLGGSRVAIQR
+1255 IASYLGRA
-1269 SDGALT
+1269 T
-1275 GGAPGGRDPHLGG
+1275 
-1288 ST
+1288 